1 MECKATRDIIV
12 HNAGIINKIYIEK
25 TGSNARGIIGEEIVI
40 DKLYFEN
47 LLVLSKSLIGIMVNQ
62 AKKISL

>member
-1 MECKATRDIIV
+1 MDLKSTQ
-12 HNAGIINKIYIEK
+12 YIEK